1 MDLADEAHQEEEAQ
15 AIDNILPVMPTSPV
29 YLQVD
34 EVPID
39 QLVSSENEQE
49 ENHDEQMEQDIEQGV
64 QLGQA
69 ALINDIQ
76 VVQNAEMMEEEQGQA
91 TQPIENQVA
100 QAADDQI
107 AVQEP
112 VDQIV
117 QGVQGQ
123 AAQAA
128 EIRVDEAAK
137 D

>member
-1 MDLADEAHQEEEAQ
+1 
-15 AIDNILPVMPTSPV
+15 
-29 YLQVD
+29 VD